1 MTKYEYLTDVL
12 NLKSD
17 EIIPYGKDKFKLE
30 LSVKKRLDQKKSGK
44 LILVSAINPTSSGEG
59 KTTLSIG
66 LAQGFK
72 KNGHQVMLALREP
85 SMGPVFG
92 MKGGATGGGI
102 SSLEPSIDIDLHFNG
117 DIHALTS
124 ANNLL
129 SAIIDNHIYFGNELK
144 IKEVYWQRAL
154 DVNDRSLRQIQT
166 KLRDDKFTI
175 TAASEMMAILAL
187 AADFTDLKK
196 RLNNILI
203 GINDQNED
211 LFVSD
216 LGCADSLALVLKDA
230 IKPNLVFAKEMVPA
244 LVHAGPFAN
253 IAHGCNSVVA
263 TNTALKLADYVITEA
278 GFGADLGMEKFLH
291 IKQPHLSTKVS
302 VVVVVATIKAL
313 KLHGGVLEDNLD
325 EPNLEALKKGLENLE
340 KHLENIKYFGLNS
353 VVALNKFDSD
363 YEEELN
369 LLNDWASKQHIY
381 YGVSEGFMKGGEGTK
396 ELASLVE
403 QVAEEPSNFKR
414 LYTNEENHEFKIRKI
429 AETMYGAK
437 DVIFSKRA
445 RQKLQQYRQLT
456 IPICIAKTPL
466 SLSGDPKLKGR
477 PKDFVLEISD
487 VKVSLGANLLVVLTK
502 GISTMPGLN
511 KHPRALD
518 FKVDDEGNLT
528 T

>member
-1 MTKYEYLTDVL
+1 MNKYNYLIDEL
-12 NLKSD
+12 HILDD
-17 EIIPYGKDKFKLE
+17 EIISYGKDKFKIE
-30 LSVKKRLDQKKSGK
+30 LSLQERLKDKAPGK
-44 LILVSAINPTSSGEG
+44 LILVTSINPTSSGEG

-72 KNGHQVMLALREP
+72 KNGKDVMLALREP

-92 MKGGATGGGI
+92 MKGGATGGGVSI
-102 SSLEPSIDIDLHFNG
+102 LEPSLDIDLHFNG

-129 SAIIDNHIYFGNELK
+129 SAIIDNHMYFGNELN
-144 IKEVYWQRAL
+144 IKDVFWQRAL
-154 DVNDRSLRQIQT
+154 DVNDRSLREVKT
-166 KLRDDKFTI
+166 RARDDKFTI

-187 AADFTDLKK
+187 ARDFKDLKE

-203 GINDQNED
+203 GTDINGKD

-216 LGCADSLALVLKDA
+216 LKCADSLALVLRDA

-253 IAHGCNSVVA
+253 IAHGCNSVIA

-291 IKQPHLSTKVS
+291 IKQPHLYTKVS

-313 KLHGGVLEDNLD
+313 KLHGGVTESNLD
-325 EPNLEALKKGLENLE
+325 EPNIEALSKGLENIE
-340 KHLENIKYFGLNS
+340 KHLENIKLFGLNS
-353 VVALNKFDSD
+353 VVALNKFDTDS
-363 YEEELN
+363 EEELQFLRKWAKDNN
-369 LLNDWASKQHIY
+369 LN
-381 YGVSEGFMKGGEGTK
+381 YGISEGYSKGGEGTK
-396 ELASLVE
+396 DLAKLVE
-403 QVAEEPSNFKR
+403 KAAYEPSKFNKI
-414 LYTNEENHEFKIRKI
+414 YSNEENHEYKIRKI
-429 AETMYGAK
+429 AENIYGAK
-437 DVIFSKRA
+437 DVIFSHQAKK
-445 RQKLQQYRQLT
+445 KLNQYKHLE

-477 PKDFVLEISD
+477 PRDFVLEISD
-487 VKVSLGANLLVVLTK
+487 IKVSLGANLLVVLTK
-502 GISTMPGLN
+502 GINTMPGLN

-518 FKVDDEGNLT
+518 FKLDDKGELI
-528 T
+528 

>member
-1 MTKYEYLTDVL
+1 MTKYEYLTNVL
-12 NLKSD
+12 NIKDD

-30 LSVKKRLDQKKSGK
+30 LSVQKRLVHKTSGK

-59 KTTLSIG
+59 KTTVSIG

-72 KNGHQVMLALREP
+72 QNGQNVMLALREP

-92 MKGGATGGGI
+92 MKGGATGGGV
-102 SSLEPSIDIDLHFNG
+102 SSLEPAMDIDLHFNG
-117 DIHALTS
+117 DIHALTA

-129 SAIIDNHIYFGNELK
+129 SAIIDNHIYFGNDLK

-154 DVNDRSLRQIQT
+154 DVNDRSLRQVTT

-187 AADFTDLKK
+187 ASDFKDLKE

-203 GINDQNED
+203 GVDHAGKD
-211 LFVSD
+211 LFVKD
-216 LGCADSLALVLKDA
+216 LGCADSLALVLRDA
-230 IKPNLVFAKEMVPA
+230 IKPNMVFAKEMVPA

-291 IKQPHLSTKVS
+291 IKQPHLSTQVS

-313 KLHGGVLEDNLD
+313 KLHGGILETALD
-325 EPNLEALKKGLENLE
+325 EPNVDALAKGIENIE
-340 KHLENIKYFGLNS
+340 KHLENIKFLGLHS

-363 YEEELN
+363 SNTELAYMQN
-369 LLNDWASKQHIY
+369 WADKNHINY
-381 YGVSEGFMKGGEGTK
+381 AVSEGFLKGGEGTK
-396 ELASLVE
+396 DLAKLV
-403 QVAEEPSNFKR
+403 QSVSEEPSKFKR
-414 LYTNEENHEFKIRKI
+414 VYTNEENHEFKIRKI
-429 AETMYGAK
+429 AEKIYGAS
-437 DVIFSKRA
+437 DVTFSKRA
-445 RQKLQQYRQLT
+445 KDKLDQYKHLA

-477 PKDFVLEISD
+477 PRDFILEIND
-487 VKVSLGANLLVVLTK
+487 IKVSLGANLLVVLTK
-502 GISTMPGLN
+502 GINTMPGLN

-518 FKVDDEGNLT
+518 FKLDDEGELI
-528 T
+528 

>member
-1 MTKYEYLTDVL
+1 MTKYEYLTNVL
-12 NLKSD
+12 NIKDD

-30 LSVKKRLDQKKSGK
+30 LSVQKRLAHKTSGK

-59 KTTLSIG
+59 KTTVSIG

-72 KNGHQVMLALREP
+72 QNGQNVMLALREP

-92 MKGGATGGGI
+92 MKGGATGGGV
-102 SSLEPSIDIDLHFNG
+102 SSLEPAMDIDLHFNG
-117 DIHALTS
+117 DIHALTA

-129 SAIIDNHIYFGNELK
+129 SAIIDNHIYFGNDLK

-154 DVNDRSLRQIQT
+154 DVNDRSLRQVTT

-187 AADFTDLKK
+187 ASDFKDLKE

-203 GINDQNED
+203 GVDHAGKD
-211 LFVSD
+211 LFVKD
-216 LGCADSLALVLKDA
+216 LGCADSLALVLRDA

-313 KLHGGVLEDNLD
+313 KLHGGVIETALD
-325 EPNLEALKKGLENLE
+325 EPNVDALAKGIENIE
-340 KHLENIKYFGLNS
+340 KHLENIKFLGLHS

-363 YEEELN
+363 SNTELAYMEN
-369 LLNDWASKQHIY
+369 WADINHINY
-381 YGVSEGFMKGGEGTK
+381 AVSEGFLSGGEGTK
-396 ELASLVE
+396 DLAKLV
-403 QVAEEPSNFKR
+403 QSVSEEPSKFKR
-414 LYTNEENHEFKIRKI
+414 VYTNEENHEFKIRKI
-429 AETMYGAK
+429 AEKIYGAS
-437 DVIFSKRA
+437 DVTFSKRA
-445 RQKLQQYRQLT
+445 KDKLDQYKHLA

-477 PKDFVLEISD
+477 PRDFILEIND
-487 VKVSLGANLLVVLTK
+487 IKVSLGANLLVVLTK
-502 GISTMPGLN
+502 GINTMPGLN

-518 FKVDDEGNLT
+518 FKLDDEGELI
-528 T
+528 